1 MECQTEESEN
11 DEEDDRISDC
21 TSVQVRLILKN
32 IKLNTES
39 GPMRYRNIDI
49 MILIRYNCVFF
60 LT

>member
-39 GPMRYRNIDI
+39 GPSRYRNIDI
-49 MILIRYNCVFF
+49 SKGSLIMILIR
-60 LT
+60 